1 MRAKS
6 RRRSDVSIKFGA
18 TYPTLD
24 LGTDPDTLRRW
35 AQGLEAAGYDEL
47 FIPEHV
53 VGINAQQRPDWEP
66 LNPNTLRRGK
76 PIYDHTFPFYEPF
89 VAMGFLASVTN
100 RILLTSGIV
109 IAPQRQTA
117 LLAKQAAVAD
127 VLSRGRVRLGVG
139 VGWSDA
145 EFEAMGADFSVRG
158 RRLDEQ
164 IELLRRLWT
173 EESVT
178 YKGRFDTLHAAG
190 LAPMPV
196 QRPIPIIVGGDS
208 DAALERAARLGDG
221 WFLTHTAAE
230 SVDRVTRFWKR
241 VDQLGRRPGMSLV
254 GTVYQGPGTPESMVS
269 DIALWSSL
277 GATHLNLR
285 TATYP
290 VQWRGSEVVRRS
302 DVAEHV
308 DALRRVREAWLDQEP
323 EPQIVNVNV
332 D

>member
-1 MRAKS
+1 MG
-6 RRRSDVSIKFGA
+6 IKFGA

-24 LGTDPDTLRRW
+24 LGTNPDTLRRW
-35 AQGLEAAGYDEL
+35 AQGVESAGFDEL

-53 VGINAQQRPDWEP
+53 VGINARQRPDWEP
-66 LNPNTLRRGK
+66 LNPTTLERGK

-89 VAMGFLASVTN
+89 VAIGFLAAVTS
-100 RILLTSGIV
+100 RVLLTSGV
-109 IAPQRQTA
+109 MIAPQRQTA
-117 LLAKQAAVAD
+117 LMAKQAAVAD

-139 VGWSDA
+139 VGWNDA
-145 EFEAMGADFSVRG
+145 EFDALGADFGVRG

-164 IELLRRLWT
+164 IEVLRRLWT

-178 YKGRFDTLHAAG
+178 HDGRFDRLHAAG
-190 LAPMPV
+190 LAPLPV

-230 SVDRVTRFWKR
+230 CTDRAARFWKR
-241 VDQLGRRPGMSLV
+241 VDEVGRRDGMSLI
-254 GTVYQGPGTPESMVS
+254 GTVYQGPGAPEAMVD
-269 DIALWSSL
+269 DIALWASL

-290 VQWRGSEVVRRS
+290 IQWQGSQVVRRTE
-302 DVAEHV
+302 VAEHV
-308 DALRRVREAWLDQEP
+308 DALHRAREAWLASS
-323 EPQIVNVNV
+323 
-332 D
+332 